1 MKKILI
7 LSVLL
12 FELSGCYT
20 YVDSLGN
27 WNDNNRESL
36 EFTKNYCI
44 YNYDSP
50 RIGVCDKELQV
61 PAHYQIYIP
70 NKLKMMGGVDF
81 DRFFLYS
88 KNRGIAIFQ
97 DIFPY
102 ERKYTNGFRK
112 ISNDSV
118 GGFLGYFNYHN
129 YHIKVKENRHHYLY
143 VDNEIRILI
152 FNLSDADYN
161 YFVKFPL
168 SHLIIKRHGEM
179 RKKEDH
185 FQVNQTE

>member
-1 MKKILI
+1 MNDKIKILLI
-7 LSVLL
+7 LSVL
-12 FELSGCYT
+12 FVLSGCYS

-36 EFTKNYCI
+36 EFTNNYCI

-118 GGFLGYFNYHN
+118 GGFLGYFNYNN

-152 FNLSDADYN
+152 FNLSDADYST
-161 YFVKFPL
+161 FVELPL
-168 SHLIIKRHGEM
+168 KHLQIKRRGEVRM
-179 RKKEDH
+179 KGE
-185 FQVNQTE
+185 